1 MLSST
6 IQAFETL
13 LYPFNWPH
21 TYIPVLPSYLIEMCD
36 APTPYIIG
44 LMRSCKSDL
53 SKYRS
58 GGVDGDMLIVDLDKQ
73 RFIYDTAPAPRSA
86 SSNHRILPESLLK
99 ALKID
104 LYNLVHNNSSN
115 KSQLTDLDK
124 NVELCRVFLK
134 VFVKTIG
141 NYANFIVPDKDNKEQ
156 FIFLVIYSLLSI
168 FFIFGVYLM
177 LSCFLSRRKSLLTR
191 QSLLK

>member
-1 MLSST
+1 LLSST

-156 FIFLVIYSLLSI
+156 FIFLVIYYLSV
-168 FFIFGVYLM
+168 FFIFFG
-177 LSCFLSRRKSLLTR
+177 
-191 QSLLK
+191 